1 MISGCFYGLGK
12 CQIIGG
18 FDPVLVR
25 TACAAVYFGKKE
37 SPANCG
43 AFFPVT
49 ASGFKPETF

>member
-1 MISGCFYGLGK
+1 MISGCFYGFGK

-18 FDPVLVR
+18 FDLVLVR

-43 AFFPVT
+43 AFFSVT